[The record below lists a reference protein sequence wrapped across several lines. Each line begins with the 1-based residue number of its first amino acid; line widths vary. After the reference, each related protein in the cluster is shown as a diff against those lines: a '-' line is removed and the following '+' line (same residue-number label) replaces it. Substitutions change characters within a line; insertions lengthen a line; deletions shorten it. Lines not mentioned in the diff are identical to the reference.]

1 MRYSFGIID
10 LGDQTVPLSLSKNK
24 NMKGIIYVRVSSEE
38 QVKGTSLENQDDL
51 CRAYCQNKGI
61 EVVGIFREEGASA
74 KTADRAEFLRAI
86 EYCRKHKGKIDA
98 FVVYKVDRFARNT
111 EDHFYVRKTLLDF
124 GVTLHSV
131 TEPIGN
137 NPAEKFIETVLAG
150 SAEFDNAIR
159 TQRCVDGMAAR
170 LKKGVSPFHP
180 PIGYEC
186 QHAKKRGEKKN
197 EPDKPDKTFFP
208 IIQKGLQTFAK
219 GNHSQSEMKTL
230 FDKLGLA
237 KLRGTKTSSQF
248 VSKIF
253 TKYLNFYAGIL
264 INPWTN
270 EEVQGLHTPMITR
283 EELYKIQ
290 MILSGK
296 KLNVKHIRKNP
307 QFPLRRTVFCG
318 SCGRPL
324 TGSCSRGNGGQY
336 YYYHC
341 YNKDCPT
348 YGKGFNKTELEKA
361 FVKYLNSITPKRKFL
376 EVFKAEV
383 LSLWKNNGLVFKTD
397 AQNYERQLSILEEK
411 RKSIFEM
418 REDGSYTPEEFRERK
433 GEIENRIMATKISL
447 SETRIEQ
454 FDIEGV
460 LSFAN
465 NFIVNLG
472 RQWIDL
478 ETSHLRFQKM
488 IFPEGI
494 SYTRNIGFT
503 TTSLGLIY
511 ELNRTSGTQK
521 SPLVDCSLTS
531 WNQIM
536 AELKQ
541 WQALKESFSLAA

>member
-1 MRYSFGIID
+1 MIQS
-10 LGDQTVPLSLSKNK
+10 
-24 NMKGIIYVRVSSEE
+24 
-38 QVKGTSLENQDDL
+38 
-51 CRAYCQNKGI
+51 
-61 EVVGIFREEGASA
+61 
-74 KTADRAEFLRAI
+74 
-86 EYCRKHKGKIDA
+86 
-98 FVVYKVDRFARNT
+98 
-111 EDHFYVRKTLLDF
+111 LDF
-124 GVTLHSV
+124 
-131 TEPIGN
+131 
-137 NPAEKFIETVLAG
+137 
-150 SAEFDNAIR
+150 
-159 TQRCVDGMAAR
+159 
-170 LKKGVSPFHP
+170 
-180 PIGYEC
+180 
-186 QHAKKRGEKKN
+186 
-197 EPDKPDKTFFP
+197 
-208 IIQKGLQTFAK
+208 
-219 GNHSQSEMKTL
+219 SE
-230 FDKLGLA
+230 
-237 KLRGTKTSSQF
+237 
-248 VSKIF
+248 
-253 TKYLNFYAGIL
+253 LNFIHWLIL
-264 INPWTN
+264 
-270 EEVQGLHTPMITR
+270 
-283 EELYKIQ
+283 
-290 MILSGK
+290 
-296 KLNVKHIRKNP
+296 
-307 QFPLRRTVFCG
+307 
-318 SCGRPL
+318 
-324 TGSCSRGNGGQY
+324 
-336 YYYHC
+336 
-341 YNKDCPT
+341 
-348 YGKGFNKTELEKA
+348 
-361 FVKYLNSITPKRKFL
+361 
-376 EVFKAEV
+376 
-383 LSLWKNNGLVFKTD
+383 KNNGLVFKTD